1 MRRNAKVDEN
11 QPEIVEALRKAGAFV
26 VITSQLKNA
35 FDILVA
41 FRGKLFIMEI
51 KDGEKP
57 PSARKLTDGETK
69 CKEGI
74 EGAGCTYHIVLSV
87 EEALN
92 VINENKW
99 CYAPIK

>member
-11 QPEIVEALRKAGAFV
+11 QPKIVEALRKAGAFV

-41 FRGKLFIMEI
+41 FQGKLFIMEI

-57 PSARKLTDGETK
+57 PSARKLTDGEIK
-69 CKEGI
+69 CKKGI
-74 EGAGCTYHIVLSV
+74 EGVGCIYHVVLSI

-92 VINENKW
+92 VINK
-99 CYAPIK
+99 K